1 MLDDG
6 STFEVRLLGGFRLFW
21 STITPAVSGH
31 LRSITVP
38 EFCHS
43 AGLFG
48 RCGEGTPG
56 TWDIWPI
63 NNLARP
69 NPLEEA
75 DRLCRPVKIAHRTSG
90 VALISLRQEV
100 GEPGAFWLE
109 LFLSTTEPGQGGG
122 SVFEDWVR
130 ILSKAKDDIFQE
142 VVLRLNVGNITQEEI
157 AGFKSQKKLV
167 TANLALEIL
176 PFLGLHRGA

>member
-90 VALISLRQEV
+90 VALISFQQDDH
-100 GEPGAFWLE
+100 EPGALWLE
-109 LFLSTTEPGQGGG
+109 LFLSTTEPGPSGC
-122 SVFEDWVR
+122 SVFEEWVG
-130 ILSKAKDDIFQE
+130 ILRNAKDDIEKE
-142 VVLRLNVGNITQEEI
+142 VVLRLTLGNITPEEI

-167 TANLALEIL
+167 TTNLTLEIR
-176 PFLGLHRGA
+176 PRTFHP